1 MEEIGNRL
9 REERKRLAL
18 NQTEMA
24 TYGGVQLSAQSNYEK
39 GERSPSAEY
48 LAGIAAIGADVL
60 YIITGVRTPKAND
73 SLSQDEVRLV
83 KNYNQVGKED
93 KAAAQQLLSTLAEAK
108 KRAA

>member
-1 MEEIGNRL
+1 MNAIGLRL
-9 REERKRLAL
+9 KEERARIGIS
-18 NQTEMA
+18 QTEMA
-24 TYGGVQLSAQSNYEK
+24 KHGGVLLRAQQNYEK

-60 YIITGVRTPKAND
+60 YIITGIRTPKGND

-83 KNYNQVGKED
+83 KNYNQSGSDD
-93 KAAAQQLLSTLAEAK
+93 KAAAQQLLSTAAKAK